1 MNAACCCGKL
11 VGFGSA
17 PGCFEERVGSGDES
31 EECCCC
37 SSEDSDGSGDSDGE
51 SFMKGNLPTI
61 CCA

>member
-1 MNAACCCGKL
+1 MNAGWGCGKL

-31 EECCCC
+31 EECCC
-37 SSEDSDGSGDSDGE
+37 SSEDFDGSGDSDGE
-51 SFMKGNLPTI
+51 SFMKGNLSTI